1 MVSSMSCVFCHNL
14 KNFFQCGGWIVNKYV
29 LLQQK
34 VYIGEQYRPGR
45 QVGAR
50 FQKTFIRPRNLNF
63 ILLATTIIQPN
74 ICNLINMAR
83 LLINNKTSV
92 VQQAWGIGY
101 SLILYGYSVIFGQNL
116 LCVQCEG
123 ATSGTLPGI
132 CRSGL
137 VSQLNIFS

>member
-1 MVSSMSCVFCHNL
+1 MVSFMSCVFCHNL
-14 KNFFQCGGWIVNKYV
+14 KKFFQCGGWVVNKYV

-34 VYIGEQYRPGR
+34 VYIGEQYKPER

-50 FQKTFIRPRNLNF
+50 FQKTFIRLRNLNF

-83 LLINNKTSV
+83 LLIKKIKPQLSSRL
-92 VQQAWGIGY
+92 GIGY
-101 SLILYGYSVIFGQNL
+101 SFILYGYSVIFGQNL
-116 LCVQCEG
+116 LCIQCEG

-137 VSQLNIFS
+137 VNQLNIFS